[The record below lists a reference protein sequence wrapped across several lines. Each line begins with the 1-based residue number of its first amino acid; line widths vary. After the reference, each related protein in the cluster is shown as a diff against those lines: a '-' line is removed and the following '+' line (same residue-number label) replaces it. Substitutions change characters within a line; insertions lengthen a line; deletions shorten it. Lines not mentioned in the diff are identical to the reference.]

1 MIVVTPN
8 NTSGVSIFG
17 IKFACL
23 TRKYRPHV
31 SFYPR
36 QQIAPIFRLVSCQE
50 AAAAVGAGAQFQFN
64 SVSHFGLAVSAIC
77 GEKFFGDLKFL
88 HYKTVDKG
96 AEWHDGCE
104 R

>member
-8 NTSGVSIFG
+8 NTSGASIFG

-50 AAAAVGAGAQFQFN
+50 AAAAVLGASTQIQFN
-64 SVSHFGLAVSAIC
+64 SSLRLVLD
-77 GEKFFGDLKFL
+77 FFGTFASFWLER
-88 HYKTVDKG
+88 G
-96 AEWHDGCE
+96 ANYYMI
-104 R
+104 